1 MTHSLFDRSWL
12 TTLKKNYQLK
22 NTTRQRI
29 IISTAPLGHEAKK
42 IIFALQRGENCSARL
57 KKLDKTFLLLLKQFG
72 RERIFRE
79 GTFRASLEEYIEAV
93 FLAAVLENKKISALP
108 RFDIDVEIYL
118 GALSDVTGELVRRS
132 TNLIADYK
140 VNEAKKI
147 ISAGQKIVDEL
158 LEFDMTGSL
167 RTKYDQAR
175 NNLRKLEQLNYEIS
189 K

>member
-1 MTHSLFDRSWL
+1 MTNHLFDRPWL
-12 TTLKKNYQLK
+12 TKLKKDYHLK

-29 IISTAPLGHEAKK
+29 IIDTAPLGHEAKK
-42 IIFALQRGENCSARL
+42 IIFALQRGEHCSTRL
-57 KKLDKTFLLLLKQFG
+57 GQLNKIFLGLLKQYG
-72 RERIFRE
+72 RDRLFRE
-79 GTFRASLEEYIEAV
+79 GIFRASLEEYIEAV
-93 FLAAVLENKKISALP
+93 FLAVVLENKKISALP

-118 GALSDVTGELVRRS
+118 GALSDVTGELVRRA
-132 TNLIADYK
+132 TNLIADRK
-140 VNEAKKI
+140 IDEAKKL

-158 LEFDMTGSL
+158 LDFDMTGSL